1 MCVIVCILIS
11 LIAINPQREV
21 PLKSFSH
28 SRFFPFC
35 YRAYIHQYIK
45 YGISEEDFLDSFT
58 SLEQV
63 ISSYSQ
69 LR

>member
-1 MCVIVCILIS
+1 M
-11 LIAINPQREV
+11 
-21 PLKSFSH
+21 SFSL
-28 SRFFPFC
+28 C

-45 YGISEEDFLDSFT
+45 FGISEEDFLDSFT